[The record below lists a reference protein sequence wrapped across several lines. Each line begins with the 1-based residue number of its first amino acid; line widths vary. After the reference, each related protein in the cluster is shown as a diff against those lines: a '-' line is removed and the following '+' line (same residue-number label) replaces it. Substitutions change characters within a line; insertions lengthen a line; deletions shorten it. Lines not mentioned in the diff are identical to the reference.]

1 MKHPLSRQRAKI
13 GLYTVGLQAYWDQ
26 FPGLRER
33 LLHYGGF
40 IAKKLEETCDVC
52 YFGLVDDPASGRAA
66 GEYFAQKGVDLL
78 FLHAGTYCTSAS
90 ALPVHQACGAPV
102 VILNLQPTAAMAYDV
117 TGTGEWLANCG
128 ACPVP
133 EFTCALGRCGIKAA
147 TVSGLLGME
156 ASSAGAAADENTA
169 QHPAAR
175 RAWQEIGEYVQAAAV
190 KRNLTGAR
198 FGFLGGN
205 YAGMLDLYSDFTQL
219 QDGFKIHI
227 EPLEMCDLHACME
240 GASEEDVRN
249 KLAEIESF
257 FQMPAADAADP
268 IVARPEGE
276 ELAWTARVACGEQA
290 LVESRG
296 LSALTYYYH
305 GAGGNLYERMG
316 AGLIVG
322 NSLLTAAGVPC
333 AGEGD
338 MKTAAAMKICD
349 LLDAGGSFSEI
360 VAADYNRDTIIMGHD
375 GPFHIRIAAEK
386 PLLRSMR
393 LYHGKRGAGVSV
405 EAQVRPGPVTLFGV
419 TQTAAGRLKCIISEA
434 EAIDAPTLQIGNTQ
448 THIRFPMDVD
458 TYYSRLF
465 AEAPTHHC
473 AMGVGHIASLL
484 EKTAELLGIDWVRIC

>member
-1 MKHPLSRQRAKI
+1 MKHPVARQRAKI
-13 GLYTVGLQAYWDQ
+13 GLYTVGLRAYWDQ

-40 IAKKLEETCDVC
+40 IAEKLEETCDVC

-90 ALPVHQACGAPV
+90 VLPVHQACGAPV

-147 TVSGLLGME
+147 TVNGLLGMDT
-156 ASSAGAAADENTA
+156 SSAGAAADENTA
-169 QHPAAR
+169 RHPAAR
-175 RAWQEIGEYVQAAAV
+175 RAWQEIGEYVRAAAV

-219 QDGFKIHI
+219 QNELKIHI

-240 GASEEDVRN
+240 RASQEDVWE

-268 IVARPEGE
+268 IVARPERE
-276 ELAWTARVACGEQA
+276 ELAWAARVACGEQA

-316 AGLIVG
+316 
-322 NSLLTAAGVPC
+322 
-333 AGEGD
+333 
-338 MKTAAAMKICD
+338 
-349 LLDAGGSFSEI
+349 
-360 VAADYNRDTIIMGHD
+360 HD

-393 LYHGKRGAGVSV
+393 IYHGKRGAGVSV
-405 EAQVRPGPVTLFGV
+405 EARVRPGPVTLFGV

-434 EAIDAPTLQIGNTQ
+434 EAMDAPTLQIGNTQ
-448 THIRFPMDVD
+448 THIRFAMDVD